1 MNLRWLFFGII
12 FLLFTPFVWG
22 QRLNQDDLPAK
33 VDQNETMIDTLKKM
47 QIKREENEHKKLL
60 DKGSQIKDGAAA
72 LLKES
77 DLFGGKKL
85 SRSSEKKLKE
95 IEKFAKQ
102 IRSDSGG
109 SEDEALASPPLNLTD
124 ALKQLSQASDR
135 LNENLAK
142 TSRRVVSL
150 DVVSDTTEIIQ
161 LVKIIRGYVN

>member
-1 MNLRWLFFGII
+1 MKFRSII
-12 FLLFTPFVWG
+12 LTIVFILFTPGVWG
-22 QRLNQDDLPAK
+22 QRVNQDDLPSGAE
-33 VDQNETMIDTLKKM
+33 QNETMIDTLKKM

-60 DKGSQIKDGAAA
+60 EKGSQIKDATAE

-77 DLFGGKKL
+77 TLLGGKRL

-109 SEDEALASPPLNLTD
+109 SEDEPLASPPLNLAD
-124 ALKQLSQASDR
+124 ALKQLSEAGER

-150 DVVSDTTEIIQ
+150 AVVDDTTEIIQ
-161 LVKIIRGYVN
+161 LSKILRSYVK